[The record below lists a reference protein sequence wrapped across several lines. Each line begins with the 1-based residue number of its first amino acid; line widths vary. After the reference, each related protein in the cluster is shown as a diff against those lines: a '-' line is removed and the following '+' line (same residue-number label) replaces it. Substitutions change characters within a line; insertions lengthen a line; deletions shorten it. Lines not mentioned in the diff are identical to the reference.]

1 MDTAAHATE
10 VSTPTRDWVPSLT
23 LAFMFAIQ
31 TAVVIWWASELS
43 TNQKHIQSDLAKLG
57 TDLSIMKDREQK
69 YMELSFYVTEL
80 KRRVA
85 KIENDPMP

>member
-1 MDTAAHATE
+1 MEISPHTTE
-10 VSTPTRDWVPSLT
+10 VTTPARDWVPSLT
-23 LAFMFAIQ
+23 LAFMFAVQ

-43 TNQKHIQSDLAKLG
+43 TNQKHIQAELGKLG
-57 TDLSIMKDREQK
+57 VDLSVMKDREQK
-69 YMELSFYVTEL
+69 YVELSFYVAEL